1 MVEFRKDFGAEM
13 PDIESMFYQVFVADQ
28 RRNMLLFL
36 WWENGDISEQPQHY
50 HINVHVFGG
59 ISSASC
65 SNYVLSRTARDHEQK
80 YGEEVADTLRGVSM
94 LMISSNQFKTSKQQ
108 SN

>member
-1 MVEFRKDFGAEM
+1 MVKFRKDFVAEM
-13 PDIESMFYQVFVADQ
+13 ADIESMFYQVFVADQ
-28 RRNMLLFL
+28 RRNLLIFL

-59 ISSASC
+59 ISSPSC
-65 SNYVLSRTARDHEQK
+65 SNYVLSRTARDNKQK
-80 YGEEVADTLRGVSM
+80 HRKEVADTLKRVSM
-94 LMISSNQFKTSKQQ
+94 LMISSNQFKASKQQ